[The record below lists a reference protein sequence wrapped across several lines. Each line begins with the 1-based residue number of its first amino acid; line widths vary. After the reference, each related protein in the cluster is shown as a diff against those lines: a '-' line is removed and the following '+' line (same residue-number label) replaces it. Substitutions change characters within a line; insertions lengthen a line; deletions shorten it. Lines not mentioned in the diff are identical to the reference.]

1 MARRKN
7 VEVEAQME
15 AELGND
21 AFPPSPPVMCSPA
34 DFELLEKL
42 NKDIRAAARTMGRRQ
57 VAELCNIYYDL
68 QKLRISTSNQ
78 AKAKGDN
85 ESPNQVPTWF
95 SEQFTKLENDI
106 KRMLNEY
113 VNVYATGRWALSI
126 CGVGP
131 VIAAGLIT
139 HIDITKAP
147 TVGCIWSFAGLLDP
161 KDVKW
166 GKGQKRP
173 FNATLR
179 TLCVRPDQVV
189 TTRRGYIP
197 IAEIKVGDE
206 VLTHKG
212 RWRPVTKVIV
222 NEYDSEVDGDL
233 VGLRLFGAANQ
244 VAWVTPEHPVYA
256 HRQKVCVY
264 HDSTRGTTRFRR
276 NTGKPSKLL
285 AKASDADIAT
295 MRRMRNE
302 EGRTLQ
308 FIADQFNYSVAG
320 VSLIT
325 RGLARAKPLE
335 DQGPTWEAAE
345 DVKPGWL
352 GYVPKHPND
361 NAAPVLNFRGPDT
374 REANGKV
381 YPVSPTTG
389 RVNHNAIGVP
399 ATITVDEDVA
409 RLIGFFLSEGHASSS
424 NGVVGFSY
432 HALESEYQNFT
443 TYMLTKL
450 FGRCGD
456 PVHQDC
462 NSTQIQLCSTL
473 VSRRFREWFGK
484 DSHHREAPMDW
495 LSAPANILAAVVRG
509 VFEGDGHLADDQ
521 ISMAT
526 VSPKLGRWVVDAMAR
541 LGISASLCEST
552 RYCAVTVH
560 NRNLFREVVL
570 KQAGGVPGDQPDN
583 VAVKA
588 ADETGNWLAFR
599 EPLRQ
604 PYHGPVY
611 NLEVEEDHSYVVSG
625 MSVHNCAYKLGESF
639 VKVQNRDSDVYGKL
653 FADRKR
659 FEWARNKA
667 GYNRERCA
675 QILTDKKIGKDTDA
689 YAWYSG
695 QITPEAL
702 AQWEVLDA
710 ARRVT
715 FVKTSAVEPGHGLP
729 MLPPAHIHAMARRW
743 AVKLFV
749 AHYHHVA
756 FVDYYQQDPPKP
768 YIFEHQPPGSNHR
781 HYIAPPN
788 FPWQGG
794 GKSLRDMT

>member
-7 VEVEAQME
+7 ADVEAQME
-15 AELGND
+15 AELGSD
-21 AFPPSPPVMCSPA
+21 FMPPSPPVMCSPA

-244 VAWVTPEHPVYA
+244 VAWVTPEHPVYC
-256 HRQKVCVY
+256 HRQRVCVY
-264 HDSTRGTTRFRR
+264 EDATRGSVRWRR
-276 NTGKPSKLL
+276 NTNARRKVKVTDAQVNSMKQMR
-285 AKASDADIAT
+285 SD
-295 MRRMRNE
+295 
-302 EGRTLQ
+302 GSTLKE
-308 FIADQFNYSVAG
+308 IADAFGYSQAG

-325 RGLARAKPLE
+325 RNLLRATPNE
-335 DQGPTWEAAE
+335 DEGPSWQAAA

-352 GYVPKHPND
+352 GFAPKIPSTGETFSLD
-361 NAAPVLNFRGPDT
+361 FRGPDT
-374 REANGKV
+374 TDRDGIV
-381 YPVSPTTG
+381 FPT
-389 RVNHNAIGVP
+389 NP
-399 ATITVDEDVA
+399 ATGKIHGNAAGLPPTVVVDEDMA
-409 RLIGFFLSEGHASSS
+409 RLIGLYAAEGHASTTSGQS
-424 NGVVGFSY
+424 IGFSFHLNETEY
-432 HALESEYQNFT
+432 HGFVKATLES
-443 TYMLTKL
+443 K
-450 FGRCGD
+450 FGRPAAINLRPEGNAAQVIC
-456 PVHQDC
+456 
-462 NSTQIQLCSTL
+462 CSTL
-473 VSRRFREWFGK
+473 LARRFKEWFGK
-484 DSHHREAPMDW
+484 DAHHKKLPVAWIGADH
-495 LSAPANILAAVVRG
+495 AVLAAMVRG
-509 VFEGDGHLADDQ
+509 MFEGDGHLNEDQ
-521 ISMAT
+521 ITYGT
-526 VSPKLGRWVVDAMAR
+526 VSGQLARWLTDALLR
-541 LGISASLCEST
+541 LGISASMCQST
-552 RYCAVTVH
+552 RYYAITVH
-560 NRNLFREVVL
+560 DRRAFRKVVMKDTDGDLDANL
-570 KQAGGVPGDQPDN
+570 KNSAI
-583 VAVKA
+583 KSA
-588 ADETGNWLAFR
+588 AEDGNWYAFR
-599 EPLRQ
+599 QPLYQ
-604 PYHGPVY
+604 PYSGPVY

>member
-7 VEVEAQME
+7 AELEAQME

-34 DFELLEKL
+34 DFEILEKL

-68 QKLRISTSNQ
+68 QKLRISTGNQ
-78 AKAKGDN
+78 AKAKGEN

-113 VNVYATGRWALSI
+113 VNVYAIGRWTQCAPPDALVTVDGRRQVPISSLSDGDTVVSFNRKKQSLTRPQPVQVASRPYFGELIKVDCSDLATETTPNHRWVFRMRKHPDMGYVVYLMRQGDRFRVGRCKLFHHRGEDAGRLHLQRRMHVDQADASWILKLFSTEKEAAVYEEFVAASYGFTEWPFHPPTSNLLIQKAETDALFALLDATQQTRRATQCLEDHGRNINAPLFQRAPGGLRANGTRCIETHACNALPEIFEVPVPTPVYGKMSWLPIKDVTRREYAGNVYSLDVAGYHKYIQDGLVTCNSI

-179 TLCVRPDQVV
+179 TL
-189 TTRRGYIP
+189 
-197 IAEIKVGDE
+197 
-206 VLTHKG
+206 
-212 RWRPVTKVIV
+212 
-222 NEYDSEVDGDL
+222 
-233 VGLRLFGAANQ
+233 
-244 VAWVTPEHPVYA
+244 
-256 HRQKVCVY
+256 
-264 HDSTRGTTRFRR
+264 
-276 NTGKPSKLL
+276 
-285 AKASDADIAT
+285 
-295 MRRMRNE
+295 
-302 EGRTLQ
+302 
-308 FIADQFNYSVAG
+308 
-320 VSLIT
+320 
-325 RGLARAKPLE
+325 
-335 DQGPTWEAAE
+335 
-345 DVKPGWL
+345 
-352 GYVPKHPND
+352 
-361 NAAPVLNFRGPDT
+361 
-374 REANGKV
+374 
-381 YPVSPTTG
+381 
-389 RVNHNAIGVP
+389 
-399 ATITVDEDVA
+399 
-409 RLIGFFLSEGHASSS
+409 
-424 NGVVGFSY
+424 
-432 HALESEYQNFT
+432 
-443 TYMLTKL
+443 
-450 FGRCGD
+450 
-456 PVHQDC
+456 
-462 NSTQIQLCSTL
+462 
-473 VSRRFREWFGK
+473 
-484 DSHHREAPMDW
+484 
-495 LSAPANILAAVVRG
+495 
-509 VFEGDGHLADDQ
+509 
-521 ISMAT
+521 
-526 VSPKLGRWVVDAMAR
+526 
-541 LGISASLCEST
+541 
-552 RYCAVTVH
+552 
-560 NRNLFREVVL
+560 
-570 KQAGGVPGDQPDN
+570 
-583 VAVKA
+583 
-588 ADETGNWLAFR
+588 LAF
-599 EPLRQ
+599 
-604 PYHGPVY
+604 
-611 NLEVEEDHSYVVSG
+611 
-625 MSVHNCAYKLGESF
+625 KLGESL

-659 FEWARNKA
+659 FEWARNKV

-675 QILTDKKIGKDTDA
+675 QILADKNIGKDTDA

-715 FVKTSAVEPGHGLP
+715 FVKTHAVAPGHGLP

-743 AVKLFV
+743 AVKLFL

-756 FVDYYQQDPPKP
+756 FVDYYEKDPPKP

-781 HYIAPPN
+781 HFIAPPN

-794 GKSLRDMT
+794 GKSLREMT